1 MSHFWE
7 SFPTA
12 GVYTYPMGKRGRRP
26 QPTSLKRLHGTFRAD
41 RVKGPEPLAPG
52 LLLEAPPWLDE
63 RQAVRFAEILRDAPR
78 HLLRKW
84 DSAVVASY
92 CVAESLLIEASEA
105 RKALESGGLLD
116 LDAKGRVMVGNL
128 VKVQLRAMA
137 AMKPFMDMLG
147 LAPSSR
153 ANLKLDDGAVED
165 EDPREAAKWAWFDLT
180 AQRPQTEAEKKAQ
193 RKELDRL
200 YAIMYPRPAPS
211 RRKKD
216 KAEAEGDAVPSA
228 TAQPP

>member
-7 SFPTA
+7 SFPAA
-12 GVYTYPMGKRGRRP
+12 GVYTYPIGKRGRRP

-41 RVKGPEPLAPG
+41 RVKGPKLLAPG
-52 LLLEAPPWLDE
+52 LLREAPPWLDE

-137 AMKPFMDMLG
+137 AMKPFIDMLG

-153 ANLKLDDGAVED
+153 ANLKLDDSAVED
-165 EDPREAAKWAWFDLT
+165 EDPREAAKWAWFDLA
-180 AQRPQTEAEKKAQ
+180 AQRPQTETEKKAQ
-193 RKELDRL
+193 R
-200 YAIMYPRPAPS
+200 
-211 RRKKD
+211 
-216 KAEAEGDAVPSA
+216 
-228 TAQPP
+228 